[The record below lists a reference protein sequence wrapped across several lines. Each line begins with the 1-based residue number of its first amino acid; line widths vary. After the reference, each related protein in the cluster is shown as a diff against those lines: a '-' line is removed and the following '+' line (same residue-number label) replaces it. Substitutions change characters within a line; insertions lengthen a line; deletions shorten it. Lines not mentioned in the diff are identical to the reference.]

1 MALTDTAGGT
11 QTDPGTG
18 NRQKIHPPI
27 HRQMVPLLKN
37 HTTHPPI
44 PISPLHRKKKRRPA
58 RRRNTRSPPLKVRN
72 SIPARWR
79 SSNQWRV
86 N

>member
-11 QTDPGTG
+11 QIDPGTG
-18 NRQKIHPPI
+18 KPSENPPAA
-27 HRQMVPLLKN
+27 PNKP
-37 HTTHPPI
+37 T
-44 PISPLHRKKKRRPA
+44 HRKKKRRPA

>member
-18 NRQKIHPPI
+18 KPSENPPAA
-27 HRQMVPLLKN
+27 PNKP
-37 HTTHPPI
+37 TPPKEET
-44 PISPLHRKKKRRPA
+44 PPA
-58 RRRNTRSPPLKVRN
+58 RRRNTRSPPLKVKN

>member
-18 NRQKIHPPI
+18 KSSENPPAD
-27 HRQMVPLLKN
+27 PPSDGPASEN

-72 SIPARWR
+72 PIPARWR